1 MRFRLVG
8 RNDRILEMNVRV
20 LFLGPQAGMTGLAYH
35 RLDRRQESFTLSFST
50 HDQVENDTKVPKRH
64 LKGVVLICRS
74 HLNVI

>member
-20 LFLGPQAGMTGLAYH
+20 LFLGPQAGMTRSAHH

-50 HDQVENDTKVPKRH
+50 HDQVENDVKDTVYQIR
-64 LKGVVLICRS
+64 LRMTLRC
-74 HLNVI
+74 LNDT